1 MMETVVRVV
10 VWGLVMASVSL
21 LLTEIYLMASGWL
34 VSRKPESPSRGS
46 DTYRISF
53 IREWSVRHPDGKN
66 DRQYVHDVKDR
77 IAKYVNGKDRTEA
90 IRNFYSVER
99 PEYTLIVGIERVAL
113 GNVFC

>member
-1 MMETVVRVV
+1 MMETVVRIV
-10 VWGLVMASVSL
+10 VWGLVVASGSL

-34 VSRKPESPSRGS
+34 ASRKPERPSRGS

-66 DRQYVHDVKDR
+66 DRQYVHDAKDK
-77 IAKYVNGKDRTEA
+77 IAKYVNGKDRSEA

-99 PEYTLIVGIERVAL
+99 PEHTLIVGIERVAL

>member
-1 MMETVVRVV
+1 MMETVVRIV
-10 VWGLVMASVSL
+10 VWGLVVASVSL

-34 VSRKPESPSRGS
+34 AYRKPERPSRGS
-46 DTYRISF
+46 NTYRISF

-66 DRQYVHDVKDR
+66 DRQYVHDAKDK
-77 IAKYVNGKDRTEA
+77 IAKYVNGKDRSEA

-99 PEYTLIVGIERVAL
+99 PEHTLIVGIERVAL